1 MSKKVK
7 IGLIYSNNENW
18 IGGTYYILN
27 LIHALN
33 KLNDSEK
40 PELTIFCDTEN
51 EFNQIKQTNYPLLN
65 WKKLQ
70 LKTLPLSLLKKLI
83 NKISYL
89 LDKKQVFTTHYE
101 LENTSVEIIFPGI
114 IGLKN
119 VKNIFWIPDFQ
130 EQKLPQFFSKKE
142 IENRNQSHYFM
153 AKSSESIVFS
163 SNNALEHFQELFPN
177 SNCKKSVINFAV
189 THPDYKQIE
198 IAELQKKYNIN
209 HAFFISPNQFW
220 QHKNQLVI
228 LQAIKNIVEQGIT
241 NFLVVFT
248 GKEIDTRNPAYFSS
262 LQDFVTENKIENQVR
277 FLGFI
282 DRKDQLKL
290 MSESIA
296 VIQPSLFEGWSTVV
310 EDAKAMNQFVIAS
323 DINVH
328 KEQLNQNVHFFN
340 PNNEVELSSI
350 MLIGINKGF
359 NKKTNNYE
367 NNIYNYATS
376 FIKLTQ

>member
-1 MSKKVK
+1 MANRKK

-33 KLNDSEK
+33 KLNDGEK
-40 PELTIFCDTEN
+40 PELIVFCETES
-51 EFNQIKQTNYPLLN
+51 EFNQIKQTNYPHLN

-70 LKTLPLSLLKKLI
+70 LKTLPLSLLNKVI
-83 NKISYL
+83 NKLSYL
-89 LDKKQVFTTHYE
+89 LSKKQLFTTYYE
-101 LENTSVEIIFPGI
+101 LENTAVDIVFPGI

-119 VKNIFWIPDFQ
+119 VNNIFWIPDFQ
-130 EQKLPQFFSKKE
+130 EQKLPRFFSQKE

-153 AKSSESIVFS
+153 AKSAESIVFS
-163 SNNALEHFQELFPN
+163 SNNALEHFRELFPN
-177 SNCKKSVINFAV
+177 SNCKKTVINFAV

-209 HAFFISPNQFW
+209 QAYFISPNQFW